1 MRGVDGVE
9 ECGGAVGGGG
19 GGEEDEGFSDEGGA
33 PALGYVS
40 VESRER
46 ENRKVE
52 YRFVPQ

>member
-1 MRGVDGVE
+1 MRGLDGVV

-19 GGEEDEGFSDEGGA
+19 GGDEDEGVSDEGGA